1 MAGRVFDAQV
11 VLSPKDSPRGK
22 LLQEYVC
29 VRVPRMDNVDIGLFE
44 YDRYNTLYFFIM
56 NADEQIYMRYGGR
69 DANSQDTFLS
79 LESLEL
85 ALAKG
90 LELHKQ
96 YQEGKLARKPRPK
109 PVFPKEFPHLVERTF
124 AKGNCVECH
133 LIGDFV
139 NVHREEDGTL
149 DKAQHMYQSPDFK
162 IIGLSFDV
170 PKGLV
175 VKDVEGAVKTAG
187 LQPGDRITSINGE
200 TVWTF
205 GDLQFLYDKLP
216 RTSEHMKLTVERA
229 GKAVDVDVTLPPLWW
244 KTDIRFRQ
252 LSIDPRTYFDSRPL
266 TAVQKQERGL
276 KPNGFAS
283 EVSHVDAFA
292 QMMKSHD
299 LRVGDVIVAVDGV
312 DTDPVADTAEFYI
325 KLRKKAGDSVTLE
338 VLRDGQRI
346 KMPLQTY
353 RMSFR
358 K

>member
-1 MAGRVFDAQV
+1 MFDAQV

-22 LLQEYVC
+22 LMSQYVC

-44 YDRYNTLYFFIM
+44 YDRYNTLYFFIL
-56 NADEQIYMRYGGR
+56 NADEQIYLRYGGR

-79 LESLEL
+79 LPSIEL

-90 LELHKQ
+90 LELHTL
-96 YQEGKLARKPRPK
+96 YQDGKLARKPRPK
-109 PVFPKEFPHLVERTF
+109 PVFPRQFPHLVKRTF
-124 AKGNCVECH
+124 DAGACVECH

-149 DKAQHMYQSPDFK
+149 DKAQHLYQSPDFK
-162 IIGLSFDV
+162 IIGLHFDV

-175 VKDVEGAVKTAG
+175 VKDAQGAVKTAG
-187 LQPGDRITSINGE
+187 MQPGDLITAINGE
-200 TVWTF
+200 PVYTF

-216 RTSEHMKLTVERA
+216 RTTENMKLTVERA
-229 GKAVDVDVTLPPLWW
+229 GKPVDLDVRLPHLWW

-252 LSIDPRTYFDSRPL
+252 ASIDPRTYFDSRALP
-266 TAVQKQERGL
+266 AEKKQELGL
-276 KPNGFAS
+276 KANGFAS
-283 EVSHVDAFA
+283 EVTHVDAFA
-292 QMMKSHD
+292 QMMKSHE
-299 LRVGDVIVAVDGV
+299 LKVGDVIVSVDGA
-312 DTDPVADTAEFYI
+312 DIDPQADTAEFYI